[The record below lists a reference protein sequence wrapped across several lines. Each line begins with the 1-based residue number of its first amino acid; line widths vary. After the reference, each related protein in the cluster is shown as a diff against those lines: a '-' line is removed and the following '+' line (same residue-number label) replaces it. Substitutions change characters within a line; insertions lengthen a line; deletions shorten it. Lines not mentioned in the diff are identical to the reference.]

1 MKAAKRNVSIGNDN
15 VKLVR
20 VSSKKKNEMNRQINF
35 IYYLNKEQTNPYA
48 DCCRSC

>member
-20 VSSKKKNEMNRQINF
+20 VSSKKKYEMNRQINSST
-35 IYYLNKEQTNPYA
+35 I
-48 DCCRSC
+48 